1 MHVIHFRYG
10 KNLIIKVY
18 ILEQCAAHVLS
29 CHLPP
34 QMYSTGPAWTN
45 SLVRC
50 PRQQLPRVTVVR
62 RVGVAYFPV
71 PTLLRQLP
79 IVYDNDLL
87 RSTGPELVS
96 VSLWL
101 VILFISLSLSNSTLF
116 SRFLTFSLFFFIQLF
131 NNLVN
136 FICLIYFSPLF
147 SYYFLFDKYF
157 L

>member
-1 MHVIHFRYG
+1 M
-10 KNLIIKVY
+10 
-18 ILEQCAAHVLS
+18 LS
-29 CHLPP
+29 CQLPP

-101 VILFISLSLSNSTLF
+101 VILFISFSHKLYPF

-147 SYYFLFDKYF
+147 SDYFLFDKYF